1 MPLMF
6 FPLTKL
12 VRPGIGLAALLTLV
26 APAHAV
32 IVERIVAVVG
42 ERPILLSDLRK
53 RAKPVL
59 VQIYAQKAAGG
70 QDQTAQEP
78 QLMKE
83 LLQRMVD
90 ERLVEQTA
98 EKQKKTITVDEIDK
112 ILKQRADSL
121 KLTVAQLIGEARKQG
136 LSEQEY
142 RDEIRRQSLEGKL
155 LQVRLAGR
163 VKVSDDDAKMA
174 YAQWVKEL
182 GNEKLVEVRVLPM
195 RMPDGASEEAIQAKM
210 TQAAAIV
217 ERARKGEDFCA
228 LIQEFSDDAGAKAVC
243 GSRGLQPIT
252 ALIPAIRESV
262 DGLKKGEVPAP
273 IRFGNEALVILQ
285 VAQPPT
291 TPSFED
297 VKPQMQER
305 ALNGSVEKMR
315 KSWLEELRTGVY
327 VDVRY

>member
-1 MPLMF
+1 MF
-6 FPLTKL
+6 SLPSKL
-12 VRPGIGLAALLTLV
+12 ARTGIALAAVLTLA

-195 RMPDGASEEAIQAKM
+195 
-210 TQAAAIV
+210 
-217 ERARKGEDFCA
+217 
-228 LIQEFSDDAGAKAVC
+228 
-243 GSRGLQPIT
+243 
-252 ALIPAIRESV
+252 
-262 DGLKKGEVPAP
+262 
-273 IRFGNEALVILQ
+273 
-285 VAQPPT
+285 
-291 TPSFED
+291 
-297 VKPQMQER
+297 
-305 ALNGSVEKMR
+305 
-315 KSWLEELRTGVY
+315 
-327 VDVRY
+327 